1 MPTVGSDAGLNRT
14 RPPPPARSAVP
25 GFASSTGTPPAHC
38 RSRSP
43 TRWGPAVSDQPVRR
57 RPAISSGALAVL
69 VAAAVALVLGSGCGS
84 YRNSDRTGRTGRR
97 RGRLRCVASR
107 AETVGSRARWRRIPG
122 LPRRR
127 CRLPRPGDGP
137 ERAAI
142 QSLPAMLGVAVLAA
156 ALVPVRGTGSRSL
169 VKLGVGFVFCSVLL
183 AGFFQSVNPD
193 HLLGATAASVVA
205 WNAGEQAIGLGEQ
218 LGRSATTWRLEL
230 VHVGGN
236 RAGRGGRRRRRV
248 RDPHRRDRNAV
259 VRGLHG
265 DGSRPALARRRAPA
279 VTARPAPP

>member
-1 MPTVGSDAGLNRT
+1 M
-14 RPPPPARSAVP
+14 
-25 GFASSTGTPPAHC
+25 
-38 RSRSP
+38 
-43 TRWGPAVSDQPVRR
+43 SDQPVRR

-69 VAAAVALVLGSGCGS
+69 VAAAVALVLGSGAV
-84 YRNSDRTGRTGRR
+84 RTGIAIELVGLA
-97 RGRLRCVASR
+97 GVAAGFAASR
-107 AETVGSRARWRRIPG
+107 HGRKRWGRVLAGVGFLGCLVGVVVFLGQATAPS
-122 LPRRR
+122 
-127 CRLPRPGDGP
+127 
-137 ERAAI
+137 AAI

-230 VHVGGN
+230 VHVGATGLVAVAAVGGVYAT
-236 RAGRGGRRRRRV
+236 RTVATGTPSFAGFTAT
-248 RDPHRRDRNAV
+248 AV
-259 VRGLHG
+259 ALLLLVVAL
-265 DGSRPALARRRAPA
+265 RP
-279 VTARPAPP
+279 